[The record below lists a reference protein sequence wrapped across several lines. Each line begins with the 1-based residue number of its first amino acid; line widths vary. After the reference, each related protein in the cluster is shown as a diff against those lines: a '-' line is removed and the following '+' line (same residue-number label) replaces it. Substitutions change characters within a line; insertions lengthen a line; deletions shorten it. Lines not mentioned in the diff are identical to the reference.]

1 MTDVLN
7 VLKRERDLHKVVVEC
22 PNPQCRQ
29 PWTFVGA
36 QVTKLEDGI
45 VVLGRCENCQTEAD
59 VTIASLGGYIWEPP
73 KSLTH

>member
-7 VLKRERDLHKVVVEC
+7 VLRRDRVARKLVVEC
-22 PNPQCRQ
+22 PNPTCRR

-45 VVLGRCENCQTEAD
+45 VLLGRCEKCHTNAE
-59 VTIASLGGYIWEPP
+59 VSIAALGGYIWEPP
-73 KSLTH
+73 PPKR